1 MTCVYML
8 LYLPTIDQ
16 LHLSDV
22 DVVVSE
28 LSTMSIKWKNLGHQ
42 LGIRDF
48 ILNDIQ
54 SPYKEPVN
62 CLRMMI
68 TQWLQQVNLKTWNH
82 IVLALKSSNIAESQL
97 GDYLKEIYVSGE
109 LF

>member
-1 MTCVYML
+1 MTCVYIALL
-8 LYLPTIDQ
+8 LYLSTIDQ

-42 LGIRDF
+42 LGIRD
-48 ILNDIQ
+48 LNDIQ
-54 SPYKEPVN
+54 FPYKEPVN

-68 TQWLQQVNLKTWNH
+68 TRWLQQVKVKTWNH